1 MRRTSRRALSRAG
14 GLRLVVALIGVVGA
28 AAFTGVAAKPVHAI
42 YFNPYWEC
50 YYCGPAW
57 YTPGEQH
64 VSAYDDGCQFWWDG
78 NWFSK
83 STTALGTIAFIDTS
97 GTWRASAKTYEHNM
111 IYYVSPANWSKKLLS
126 KDSSTV
132 GYSANSYG
140 EKVEAN
146 CL

>member
-1 MRRTSRRALSRAG
+1 MSKTGQHIRGRSHRLKLGLALA
-14 GLRLVVALIGVVGA
+14 ALAAACALVGA
-28 AAFTGVAAKPVHAI
+28 AAKPAEAV

-78 NWFSK
+78 NWFQK
-83 STTALGTIAFIDTS
+83 SVTALVTIAFINTS
-97 GTWRASAKTYEHNM
+97 GTWRASAKTYEVNM
-111 IYYVSPANWSKKLLS
+111 IYYVNPYNWSKKLLS
-126 KDSSTV
+126 KNSSTV
-132 GYSANSYG
+132 GYSANSSG